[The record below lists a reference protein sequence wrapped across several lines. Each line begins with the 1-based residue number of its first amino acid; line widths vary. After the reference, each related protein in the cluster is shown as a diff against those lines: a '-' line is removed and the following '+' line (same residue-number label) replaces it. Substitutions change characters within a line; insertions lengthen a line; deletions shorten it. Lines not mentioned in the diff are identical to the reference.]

1 MKITYIA
8 VFEFADDGIN
18 ITFPDVPN
26 AISCAY
32 NYNEA
37 VEMAKEALEL
47 TLHGEKITSLP
58 ESKMEVLDDKECLKY
73 VPITI
78 EINIKNG
85 FLYSDNVYDI
95 KGNND
100 SNNADNTENVS
111 SYDQN

>member
-1 MKITYIA
+1 MQITYIA

-32 NYNEA
+32 NYDEA

-47 TLHGEKITSLP
+47 TLHGKKITSLP
-58 ESKMEVLDDKECLKY
+58 ESKTILLDNTEYLKY

-78 EINIKNG
+78 EINTKND
-85 FLYSDNVYDI
+85 FLYSDNVYEIDNSSNT
-95 KGNND
+95 GNG
-100 SNNADNTENVS
+100 SLC
-111 SYDQN
+111 